1 MQALQHPQADEES
14 LVIWQKPLPP
24 EATPR
29 EQLEQ
34 LGEAIAELSA
44 HIDAA
49 TFRLLKMIAD
59 FDRRAGWSEGFK
71 SCAHWLS
78 WRVGWSSGT
87 ARERVR
93 VARALEELPLISEAL
108 QKGQIS
114 YSKVR
119 AMTRI
124 ARPDNE
130 HELLILGKDGTA
142 GHVERLVRYYR
153 KYGGDEE
160 QQQVQRQRE
169 RQYLQTYTDDDGM
182 VVVKGRLPSE
192 VGAMLQKAL
201 DAAADALHQQKRDRQ
216 MESDD
221 GDTEDVDANAC
232 CHGCSGES
240 PQDVSR
246 MLRVEAL
253 GLVARQALTA
263 GMAAQPEEEDAESP
277 RQGPVPKNLLVVH
290 VDADVLAN
298 PQNSGRSFIEDVGS
312 VPAETSRRLA
322 CDCQVVEVVED
333 EQGHVL
339 DVGRKSRRVTEPLAR
354 ALRERDATCRF
365 PGCDRTR
372 HLQVHHIE
380 HWANGGETNLS
391 NIITACCYHHGLI
404 HEGGFSVEGSAGAP
418 IFRNPRGEPME
429 PSPPLPAPPRRP
441 ADALVSRNRQEGLD
455 ITPETNRITWAGQ
468 PVEYGWAVEALMP
481 RGLRP
486 YSKNS

>member
-1 MQALQHPQADEES
+1 MEALQHPQTDEMS
-14 LVIWQKPLPP
+14 LVIWQKPLRP

-49 TFRLLKMIAD
+49 TYRLLRMIAD
-59 FDRRAGWSEGFK
+59 FDRRTGWSEGFK

-160 QQQVQRQRE
+160 QQQGQRQRE

-182 VVVKGRLPSE
+182 VVVKGRLPPE
-192 VGAMLQKAL
+192 VGALLQQAL
-201 DAAADALHQQKRDRQ
+201 DAAADALHQQERDSQ
-216 MESDD
+216 E
-221 GDTEDVDANAC
+221 DTDETDEDAC
-232 CHGCSGES
+232 CHGCNGES
-240 PQDVSR
+240 LQDVNR
-246 MLRVEAL
+246 MMRVEAL

-263 GMAAQPEEEDAESP
+263 GMVDGEAESGTRGRVP
-277 RQGPVPKNLLVVH
+277 RNLLVVH
-290 VDADVLAN
+290 VDANVLADPRN
-298 PQNSGRSFIEDVGS
+298 NGKSYIEEVGN
-312 VPAETSRRLA
+312 VPAGTSRRLG
-322 CDCQVVEVVED
+322 CDAQVVEVVED

-339 DVGRKSRRVTEPLAR
+339 DVGRKSRRVTERLAR
-354 ALRERDATCRF
+354 ALRERDQTCRF

-391 NIITACCYHHGLI
+391 NLIAACSYCHGLL
-404 HEGGFSVEGSAGAP
+404 HEGGFSVEGSVDAP
-418 IFRNPRGEPME
+418 VFRNPRGEPIE
-429 PSPPLPAPPRRP
+429 PSPPLPTPPRRP

-481 RGLRP
+481 RGLRLDFNCP
-486 YSKNS
+486 